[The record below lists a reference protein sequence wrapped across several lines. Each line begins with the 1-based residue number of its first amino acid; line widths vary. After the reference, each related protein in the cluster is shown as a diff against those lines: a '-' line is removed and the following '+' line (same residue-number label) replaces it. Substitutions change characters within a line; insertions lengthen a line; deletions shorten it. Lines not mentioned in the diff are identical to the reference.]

1 MDIDKE
7 TATLGMPW
15 EDSFGYA
22 QAVRVGDTLY
32 LSGQISHDEAGNIVG
47 NGDMSA
53 QMRQAYAN
61 VAKVLGS
68 FGAGMDNIVDEVMY
82 VTDPDAALTVAGEI
96 RRQAYGA
103 KPAAANTLIKVAGL
117 AFPEL
122 MIEIKC
128 TARL

>member
-1 MDIDKE
+1 MERIVVESEESVDWIE
-7 TATLGMPW
+7 TQLNLIETLGLP
-15 EDSFGYA
+15 
-22 QAVRVGDTLY
+22 LY

-61 VAKVLGS
+61 VAKLLGT
-68 FGAGMDNIVDEVMY
+68 FGASMDNVVDEIMY
-82 VTDPDAALTVAGEI
+82 VTDLNAAFTVAGEV
-96 RRQAYGA
+96 RREAYGG

-122 MIEIKC
+122 MIEVKC
-128 TARL
+128 TARV